1 MKKNFFKNEKERMLW
16 VRLNAEHNQYV
27 QRVVNH
33 IDVPLGE
40 INEQLSLMQNSLL
53 QLEHDE
59 IHRDAPR
66 FSFEEL
72 VLPHD
77 ELLKLSEKKHKE
89 RIQKMLS
96 NPHSIENFK
105 KFFDESDPYDD
116 SIT

>member
-1 MKKNFFKNEKERMLW
+1 VTKNFFKNEKERMLW

-40 INEQLSLMQNSLL
+40 IGERLSLMQNSLN
-53 QLEHDE
+53 QLEYDE

-77 ELLKLSEKKHKE
+77 KLLRLSKE
-89 RIQKMLS
+89 RRDEKFWKMFLS
-96 NPHSIENFK
+96 HNSK
-105 KFFDESDPYDD
+105 KFFNESDPYDD
-116 SIT
+116 SIM

>member
-33 IDVPLGE
+33 IDVPLGK
-40 INEQLSLMQNSLL
+40 INEQFSLMQNSLL

-77 ELLKLSEKKHKE
+77 ELLRISKE
-89 RIQKMLS
+89 RRDEKLWKVFLT
-96 NPHSIENFK
+96 HDLD
-105 KFFDESDPYDD
+105 KFPNEEIDPYDD
-116 SIT
+116 SIM